1 MPNDKYLQKLG
12 AQIARAMLIGRKPNQ
27 KGLAQAAKI
36 FPRIKAIAQKYDGK
50 KLDEKQLKQMGLTS
64 EKIAKLLKPDF
75 GPVLVKKGKQFVLRS
90 TIGESVRLR
99 YHPDNWPLAKHIIIE
114 SAKRGAS
121 VWHTPGSS
129 EFAREY
135 TQKASLDVLE
145 DFTPLSKAVMEN
157 LDVTIYLE
165 DDDDPEWRKGLPTAR
180 LTAGREKGQR
190 SHEILDERKVRWLY
204 TGWPFAKTARKLG
217 CTPSFF
223 EKMLFSALEES
234 FSKST
239 AALVGYYSKALQG
252 ANLMRL
258 RHDDGSDLAFSI
270 KGRPILRDL
279 GKIGQHDLDIG
290 DVGLNLPSGEVFVSP
305 LETTAEGHVYFPKIF
320 VDGHGF
326 TEGLTLNFKKGKV
339 ESYSAERKQENF
351 DKYLAENTP
360 STRVLA
366 ELGIGCNRAA
376 KYSGYILTDEK
387 IFGTIH
393 LAIGNN
399 TGSYHGK
406 NKASGHLDMVKDMKH
421 GVMYADGKPVM
432 VGGKPVER

>member
-1 MPNDKYLQKLG
+1 MPNGKYLQKLG
-12 AQIARAMLIGRKPNQ
+12 AQIAGAMRIGRKQNG

-36 FPRIKAIAQKYDGK
+36 FPKIGALAKKYAGK
-50 KLDEKQLKQMGLTS
+50 KLGEKELFKLGLNP

-75 GPVLVKKGKQFVLRS
+75 GPVLVKQGRKFVLRP

-99 YHPDNWPLAKHIIIE
+99 YHSDNWQLAKHIILE
-114 SAKRGAS
+114 SGKLGAT

-129 EFAREY
+129 DFAREY
-135 TQKASLDVLE
+135 TQKASLDALE

-165 DDDDPEWRKGLPTAR
+165 DDDDPEWRRGIAQER
-180 LTAGREKGQR
+180 LQAGREKGQR
-190 SHEILDERKVRWLY
+190 AHEILDKRKVRWLY
-204 TGWPFAKTARKLG
+204 VGWPFAQTARKLG
-217 CTPSFF
+217 CTRAFF
-223 EKMLFSALEES
+223 EKMLFSSLEES

-239 AALVGYYSKALQG
+239 ASLVGYYSKAL
-252 ANLMRL
+252 NKTNWMRL
-258 RHDDGSDLAFSI
+258 THDDGSDLKFSI

-279 GKIGQHDLDIG
+279 GRITQHDLEIG

-305 LETTAEGHVYFPKIF
+305 LETTAEGKIYFPKIF

-326 TEGLTLNFKKGKV
+326 TEGLELVFRKGRVDK
-339 ESYSAERKQENF
+339 YSAERKQENF
-351 DKYLAENTP
+351 DKYLQENTP
-360 STRVLA
+360 STAVLA

-406 NKASGHLDMVKDMKH
+406 NKASGHLDMVKDMKE

-432 VGGKPVER
+432 VQGKPVRV